1 MKIAKLDLPDSAI
14 EFLHSQGFEKL
25 YPPQAD
31 SVKSGLMDGKNIL
44 VSAPTASGKTLIA
57 MLAMLSHLSKNNS
70 DNNNDDSNH
79 NGIGKKVIYLSPLRA
94 LAAEKFTEF
103 KKLEKISLGKK
114 IKVGISTG
122 DFENLEKNLEKNNI
136 LILTNEKMDSII
148 RHGAEWIEDIGLVI
162 SDEVH
167 LIGDESRGPTLEMIL
182 TQLKLLETKPQ
193 IVGLSATITNSEELS
208 DWLGCNLV
216 KNDWRPVPLSE
227 GVCDG
232 GEVTMSDGKTF
243 EVERSIRGTPI
254 DLGVQSVKEG
264 GQSLVF
270 AETRTR
276 SKSLATKAADAVSQV
291 LEKKDLKNLEKTS
304 KKIMSEN
311 EHTELVK
318 TLALLIK
325 KGVAF
330 HHAGLNQN
338 CRGTVETEFRKG
350 TIKLLSSTPT
360 LAAGVNLPARRVV
373 ISNINRYNAKVG
385 ANRPISILEYK
396 QLCGRAGRP
405 QYDDYGESIIV
416 GNGNTEDLIDYYING
431 EPEPIISKITDDK
444 SLRTHV
450 LSVVVTNPGIKKDD
464 ILEFFLQTLGGMQSR
479 KPTIKFAI
487 DISLRFLS
495 SEYLIVKKGERY
507 AATEFGKKTSMLY
520 IDPLTATSFRDAVE
534 NVSPDGKHTFG
545 FLHLISKCD
554 EFFPKF
560 SLRNKDYGAASVL
573 IENNS
578 SELLESISEY
588 DCSRSLLA
596 LNAWITESSELS
608 LSDNLGIESGDMHRM
623 AETAN
628 WLSYCLREI
637 SKHVERA
644 DLLDELDNLRKRIV
658 YGIREELLDLVRVKG
673 IGRVRARILYKNNIR
688 NLDDL
693 AKIPVNKLAEIDK
706 IGSTIADNIKT
717 ELRRIRY

>member
-1 MKIAKLDLPDSAI
+1 MKIEKLDLPDTAI
-14 EFLHSQGFEKL
+14 EFLKSQGYEKL

-31 SVKSGLMDGKNIL
+31 SVKSGLLDGKSIL

-57 MLAMLSHLSKNNS
+57 MLAMINYLSKNN
-70 DNNNDDSNH
+70 
-79 NGIGKKVIYLSPLRA
+79 GKVIYLSPLRA
-94 LAAEKFTEF
+94 LAAEKFLEF
-103 KKLEKISLGKK
+103 KKLEKVALGKK
-114 IKVGISTG
+114 VKVSISTG
-122 DFENLEKNLEKNNI
+122 DYENIEKNLENSNV

-148 RHGAEWIEDIGLVI
+148 RHGAEWVEEIGLVI
-162 SDEVH
+162 ADEVH
-167 LIGDESRGPTLEMIL
+167 LIGDENRGPTLEMVL
-182 TQLKLLETKPQ
+182 TQLKLLETNPQ
-193 IVGLSATITNSEELS
+193 IVGLSATITNSDEIA
-208 DWLGCNLV
+208 DWLNCKLV

-227 GVCDG
+227 GVCDA
-232 GEVTMSDGKTF
+232 GEITMNDGKVF
-243 EVERSIRGTPI
+243 SVERSVCGTPI

-264 GQSLVF
+264 GQSLIF
-270 AETRTR
+270 AETRNR
-276 SKSLATKAADAVSQV
+276 SKSLATKAADAISQI
-291 LEKKDLKNLEKTS
+291 LEKKDLEELEKTS
-304 KKIMSEN
+304 KKILSEN
-311 EHTELVK
+311 EHTELIK
-318 TLALLIK
+318 TLAFLVK

-338 CRGTVETEFRKG
+338 CRQTIETEFRKG

-373 ISNINRYNAKVG
+373 ISSINRYNAKVG

-405 QYDDYGESIIV
+405 QYDDYGEAIIV

-444 SLRTHV
+444 SLRTHI
-450 LSVVVTNPGIKKDD
+450 LSVVVTHPGIKKDE
-464 ILEFFLQTLGGMQSR
+464 ILEFFLQTLGGLQSR

-495 SEYLIVKKGERY
+495 SEYLLIKKGERY

-520 IDPLTATSFRDAVE
+520 IDPLTATYFRDAIE
-534 NVSPDGKHTFG
+534 NVSQDRKHTFG
-545 FLHLISKCD
+545 FLHLISNCE

-560 SLRNKDYGAASVL
+560 SLRKKDYESASLL

-578 SELLESISEY
+578 SELLEQISEY

-596 LNAWITESSELS
+596 LHAWITESSELS
-608 LSDNLGIESGDMHRM
+608 LSDNFGVESGDMHRM

-644 DLLDELDNLRKRIV
+644 DLLEELGNLRKRIV
-658 YGIREELLDLVRVKG
+658 YGIREELLELVRIKG
-673 IGRVRARILYKNNIR
+673 IGRIRARILYKHRIK

-706 IGSTIADNIKT
+706 IGSTLADNIKS
-717 ELRRIRY
+717 ELRKVR

>member
-1 MKIAKLDLPDSAI
+1 MNIDKLKLPESAI
-14 EFLHSQGFEKL
+14 KFLKSQGYTKL

-31 SVKSGLMDGKNIL
+31 SVKFGLLDGKSIL

-57 MLAMLSHLSKNNS
+57 MLAIMSYLSNNK
-70 DNNNDDSNH
+70 
-79 NGIGKKVIYLSPLRA
+79 GKVIYLSPLRA

-103 KKLEKISLGKK
+103 KKLEKVALGN
-114 IKVGISTG
+114 KVKVAISTG
-122 DFENLEKNLEKNNI
+122 DFENIEKNLEISNL

-148 RHGAEWIEDIGLVI
+148 RHSAEWVDEIGLVI

-167 LIGDESRGPTLEMIL
+167 LIGDENRGPTLEMIL

-193 IVGLSATITNSEELS
+193 IVGLSATITNSDEIA
-208 DWLGCNLV
+208 DWLECTLV

-227 GVCDG
+227 GVCDEG
-232 GEVTMSDGKTF
+232 QVTMSDGKIF
-243 EVERSIRGTPI
+243 EVERTLMGTPI
-254 DLGVQSVKEG
+254 DLGVQSVKQG

-270 AETRTR
+270 AETRVR
-276 SKSLATKAADAVSQV
+276 SKSLATKASDAIFQM
-291 LEKKDLKNLEKTS
+291 LDKKEISELEKTS
-304 KKIMSEN
+304 KKLLSEN

-318 TLALLIK
+318 TLALLVK

-330 HHAGLNQN
+330 HHAGLNQK
-338 CRGTVETEFRKG
+338 CRQTIEEEFRKG

-416 GNGNTEDLIDYYING
+416 GNGNTEDLIEYYING

-444 SLRTHV
+444 SLRTHI
-450 LSVVVTNPGIKKDD
+450 LSVIVTHPGIKKEDL
-464 ILEFFLQTLGGMQSR
+464 LEFFLQTLGGLQTR
-479 KPTIKFAI
+479 KPTLKFAI

-495 SEYLIVKKGERY
+495 SKFLIIKKGERY

-520 IDPLTATSFRDAVE
+520 IDPLTATYFRDSIE
-534 NVSPDGKHTFG
+534 NVSQERKHTFG
-545 FLHLISKCD
+545 FLHLITNCE

-560 SLRNKDYGAASVL
+560 SLRQKDYETASL
-573 IENNS
+573 MIENNS
-578 SELLESISEY
+578 SQLLEPISEY

-596 LNAWITESSELS
+596 LQSWITESTELS
-608 LSDNLGIESGDMHRM
+608 LSDSLGIESGDVHRM
-623 AETAN
+623 TENAN

-637 SKHVERA
+637 SKHVERV
-644 DLLDELDNLRKRIV
+644 DLLEELSDLRNRVV
-658 YGIREELLDLVRVKG
+658 YGIREELLDLVKVKG
-673 IGRVRARILYKNNIR
+673 IGRVRARILFKHGIKN
-688 NLDDL
+688 LEDL
-693 AKIPVNKLAEIDK
+693 KKIPVNKLGEIDK
-706 IGSTIADNIKT
+706 IGSTIADKIKE
-717 ELRRIRY
+717 ELRKVR

>member
-1 MKIAKLDLPDSAI
+1 MNIDKLKLSESAI
-14 EFLHSQGFEKL
+14 EFLTSQGYTKL

-31 SVKSGLMDGKNIL
+31 SVKSGLLDGQSIL

-57 MLAMLSHLSKNNS
+57 MLAMLSYLSNNK
-70 DNNNDDSNH
+70 
-79 NGIGKKVIYLSPLRA
+79 GKVIYLSPLRA

-103 KKLEKISLGKK
+103 KKLEKVALGN
-114 IKVGISTG
+114 KVKVAISTG
-122 DFENLEKNLEKNNI
+122 DFENIEKNLEKSNV

-148 RHGAEWIEDIGLVI
+148 RHGAEWVDEIGLVI

-167 LIGDESRGPTLEMIL
+167 LIGDENRGPTLEMIL

-193 IVGLSATITNSEELS
+193 IVGLSATITNSDEIAG
-208 DWLGCNLV
+208 WLECKLV

-227 GVCDG
+227 GVCDEG
-232 GEVTMSDGKTF
+232 QVTMSDGKTF
-243 EVERSIRGTPI
+243 EVERSLMGTPI
-254 DLGVQSVKEG
+254 DLGVQSVHQG

-276 SKSLATKAADAVSQV
+276 SKSLATKAADAIFQI
-291 LEKKDLKNLEKTS
+291 LEKKEITELEKTS
-304 KKIMSEN
+304 KKLLSEN

-318 TLALLIK
+318 TLALLVK

-330 HHAGLNQN
+330 HHAGLNQK
-338 CRGTVETEFRKG
+338 CRETIEAEFRKG

-416 GNGNTEDLIDYYING
+416 GKGDTEDLIEHYING

-444 SLRTHV
+444 SLRTHI
-450 LSVVVTNPGIKKDD
+450 LSVIVTHPGIKKEE
-464 ILEFFLQTLGGMQSR
+464 ILEFFLQTLGGLQTR
-479 KPTIKFAI
+479 KPTLKFAI
-487 DISLRFLS
+487 DISLRFLAS
-495 SEYLIVKKGERY
+495 KFLIIKKGERY

-520 IDPLTATSFRDAVE
+520 IDPLTATYFRDSIE
-534 NVSPDGKHTFG
+534 NISQERKHTFG
-545 FLHLISKCD
+545 FLHMITNCE

-560 SLRNKDYGAASVL
+560 SLRQKDYETASL
-573 IENNS
+573 MIENNS
-578 SELLESISEY
+578 SQLLEPISEY

-596 LNAWITESSELS
+596 LQSWITESTELS
-608 LSDNLGIESGDMHRM
+608 LSDSLGIESGDMHRM
-623 AETAN
+623 TENAN

-637 SKHVERA
+637 SKHVERV
-644 DLLDELDNLRKRIV
+644 DLLEELSDLRNRVV

-673 IGRVRARILYKNNIR
+673 IGRVRARILFKHGIK

-693 AKIPVNKLAEIDK
+693 RKIPVNKLAEIDK
-706 IGSTIADNIKT
+706 IGSTIADNIKA
-717 ELRRIRY
+717 ELRKVR

>member
-1 MKIAKLDLPDSAI
+1 MKIEKLELPDSVI
-14 EFLHSQGFEKL
+14 DFLKSQGFKKL

-31 SVKSGLMDGKNIL
+31 SVKSGLLDGKSIL

-57 MLAMLSHLSKNNS
+57 ILAILNYLSKNN
-70 DNNNDDSNH
+70 
-79 NGIGKKVIYLSPLRA
+79 GKVIYLSPLRA
-94 LAAEKFTEF
+94 LAAEKFSEF

-122 DFENLEKNLEKNNI
+122 DFENIEKNLETSNV

-148 RHGAEWIEDIGLVI
+148 RHGVEWIEEIGLVI

-182 TQLKLLETKPQ
+182 TQLKLLDTKPQ
-193 IVGLSATITNSEELS
+193 IVGLSATITNSDEIA
-208 DWLGCNLV
+208 DWLECTLV
-216 KNDWRPVPLSE
+216 QNDWRPVPLSE

-232 GEVTMSDGKTF
+232 GEVTMNDGKTF
-243 EVERSIRGTPI
+243 TVERSLCGIPI
-254 DLGVQSVKEG
+254 DLGVQSVQQG

-276 SKSLATKAADAVSQV
+276 SKSLATKAADTIAQI
-291 LEKKDLKNLEKTS
+291 LEKKELTELEKTS
-304 KKIMSEN
+304 KKILSEN

-318 TLALLIK
+318 TLALLVK

-330 HHAGLNQN
+330 HHAGLNQK
-338 CRGTVETEFRKG
+338 CREIIETEFRKG

-385 ANRPISILEYK
+385 ANRPISVLEYK

-416 GNGNTEDLIDYYING
+416 GNGNTEELIEYYING

-444 SLRTHV
+444 SLRTHI
-450 LSVVVTNPGIKKDD
+450 LSVIVTHPGIKKEE
-464 ILEFFLQTLGGMQSR
+464 ILEFFLQTLGGLQSR
-479 KPTIKFAI
+479 KSTIKFAI

-495 SEYLIVKKGERY
+495 SQYLIIKKGERY

-520 IDPLTATSFRDAVE
+520 IDPLTATYFRDAIE
-534 NVSPDGKHTFG
+534 NISQERKHTFG
-545 FLHLISKCD
+545 FLHLITNCE

-560 SLRNKDYGAASVL
+560 SLRQKDYESASLL

-578 SELLESISEY
+578 SELLSPISEY

-596 LNAWITESSELS
+596 LQAWITESSELS
-608 LSDNLGIESGDMHRM
+608 LSDSLGIESGDMHRM
-623 AETAN
+623 TENAD
-628 WLSYCLREI
+628 WLAYCLREI
-637 SKHVERA
+637 SKHVERP
-644 DLLDELDNLRKRIV
+644 DLLEELGNLRKRIV
-658 YGIREELLDLVRVKG
+658 YGIREELIDLVRVKG
-673 IGRVRARILYKNNIR
+673 IGRVRSRVLYKHGIK

-706 IGSTIADNIKT
+706 IGPIIADNIKA
-717 ELRRIRY
+717 ELRKVR

>member
-1 MKIAKLDLPDSAI
+1 MNIERLELPDTAI
-14 EFLHSQGFEKL
+14 DFLKSQGFEKL

-31 SVKSGLMDGKNIL
+31 SVKSGLLNGKSIL

-57 MLAMLSHLSKNNS
+57 MLAMLSYISKNK
-70 DNNNDDSNH
+70 
-79 NGIGKKVIYLSPLRA
+79 GKVIYLSPLRA
-94 LAAEKFTEF
+94 LAAEKFSEF
-103 KKLEKISLGKK
+103 KKLEKIPLGN
-114 IKVGISTG
+114 KVKVAISTG
-122 DFENLEKNLEKNNI
+122 DFENIEKNLEKSNV

-148 RHGAEWIEDIGLVI
+148 RHSAEWVDEIGLVI

-167 LIGDESRGPTLEMIL
+167 LIGDENRGPTLEMIL
-182 TQLKLLETKPQ
+182 TQLKLLDTKPQ
-193 IVGLSATITNSEELS
+193 IVGLSATITNSDEIA
-208 DWLGCNLV
+208 DWLGCKLV

-232 GEVTMSDGKTF
+232 GEVTMRDGKTF
-243 EVERSIRGTPI
+243 EVERSLRGTPI
-254 DLGVQSVKEG
+254 DLGVQSVQQG

-270 AETRTR
+270 AETRAR
-276 SKSLATKAADAVSQV
+276 SKSLATKAADVISLM
-291 LEKKDLKNLEKTS
+291 LEKKEITELEKTS
-304 KKIMSEN
+304 KKILSEN

-318 TLALLIK
+318 TLALLVK

-330 HHAGLNQN
+330 HHAGLNQK
-338 CRGTVETEFRKG
+338 CRETIETEFRKG
-350 TIKLLSSTPT
+350 KIKLLSSTPT

-373 ISNINRYNAKVG
+373 ISNVNRYNAKVG

-416 GNGNTEDLIDYYING
+416 GNGNTEDLIEYYING
-431 EPEPIISKITDDK
+431 EPEPIVSKITDDK
-444 SLRTHV
+444 SLRTHI
-450 LSVVVTNPGIKKDD
+450 LSVIVTHPGIKKEE
-464 ILEFFLQTLGGMQSR
+464 ILEFFLQTLGGLQSR

-495 SEYLIVKKGERY
+495 SKYLIIKKDERF

-520 IDPLTATSFRDAVE
+520 IDPLTATYFRDSIE
-534 NVSPDGKHTFG
+534 NVSQERKHTFG
-545 FLHLISKCD
+545 FLHLITNCE

-560 SLRNKDYGAASVL
+560 SLRQKDYELASL
-573 IENNS
+573 MIENNS
-578 SELLESISEY
+578 SELLEPISEY

-596 LNAWITESSELS
+596 LQSWLTESTELS
-608 LSDNLGIESGDMHRM
+608 LSDSLGIESGDMHRM
-623 AETAN
+623 TENAD
-628 WLSYCLREI
+628 WLTYCLREI

-644 DLLDELDNLRKRIV
+644 DLLEELDDLRKRVV
-658 YGIREELLDLVRVKG
+658 YGIREELLDLVKIKG
-673 IGRVRARILYKNNIR
+673 IGRVRSRILYKHGIK

-717 ELRRIRY
+717 ELRKIR

>member
-1 MKIAKLDLPDSAI
+1 MKIEKLDLPDSAI
-14 EFLHSQGFEKL
+14 EFLNSQGFKKL

-31 SVKSGLMDGKNIL
+31 SVKSGLLNGKSIL

-57 MLAMLSHLSKNNS
+57 MLAMLSFLSKN
-70 DNNNDDSNH
+70 DT
-79 NGIGKKVIYLSPLRA
+79 NGKVVYLSPLRA
-94 LAAEKFTEF
+94 LAAEKFSEF
-103 KKLEKISLGKK
+103 KKLEKIALGKK
-114 IKVGISTG
+114 TRVSISTG
-122 DFENLEKNLEKNNI
+122 DFENIEKNLEKSNV

-162 SDEVH
+162 TDEVH

-182 TQLKLLETKPQ
+182 TQLKLLDSKPQ
-193 IVGLSATITNSEELS
+193 LVGLSATITNSDDIA
-208 DWLGCNLV
+208 DWLSCKLV

-227 GVCDG
+227 GVCDA
-232 GEVTMSDGKTF
+232 GEVTMNNGETF
-243 EVERSIRGTPI
+243 EIERSLRGTSI
-254 DLGVQSVKEG
+254 DLGVQSVREG

-276 SKSLATKAADAVSQV
+276 SKSLATKAADAVSQI
-291 LEKKDLKNLEKTS
+291 LKKNDLKDLEMTS
-304 KKIMSEN
+304 KKILSEN

-318 TLALLIK
+318 TLSILVK

-330 HHAGLNQN
+330 HHAGLNQS
-338 CRGTVETEFRKG
+338 CRQIIETEFRKG
-350 TIKLLSSTPT
+350 KIKLLSSTPT
-360 LAAGVNLPARRVV
+360 LAAGVNLPARRVI

-405 QYDDYGESIIV
+405 QYDNYGESIIV

-431 EPEPIISKITDDK
+431 EPEPIVSKITDDK

-450 LSVVVTNPGIKKDD
+450 LSVIVTNPGIKKDE
-464 ILEFFLQTLGGMQSR
+464 ILEFFLQTLGGLQSR

-495 SEYLIVKKGERY
+495 SEYLIVKKGDRY

-520 IDPLTATSFRDAVE
+520 IDPLTATYFRDALE
-534 NVSPDGKHTFG
+534 SVSQDRKHTFG
-545 FLHLISKCD
+545 FLHLISNCE

-560 SLRNKDYGAASVL
+560 SLRNKDYESASLL

-578 SELLESISEY
+578 SELLEPISEY

-596 LNAWITESSELS
+596 LQAWVTETSELS
-608 LSDNLGIESGDMHRM
+608 LSDSLAIESGDMHRM
-623 AETAN
+623 IETAN

-644 DLLDELDNLRKRIV
+644 DLLEELGNLRQRVV
-658 YGIREELLDLVRVKG
+658 YGIKEELIDLVRVKG
-673 IGRVRARILYKNNIR
+673 IGRVRARILFKHGIK

-693 AKIPVNKLAEIDK
+693 TKIPVNKLAEIDK
-706 IGSTIADNIKT
+706 IGPTIADNIKS
-717 ELRRIRY
+717 ELRKVR

>member
-1 MKIAKLDLPDSAI
+1 MKIEKLDLPDSAI
-14 EFLHSQGFEKL
+14 EFLKSQGYEKL

-31 SVKSGLMDGKNIL
+31 SIESGLLDGKSIL

-57 MLAMLSHLSKNNS
+57 MLAIISYLSKNT
-70 DNNNDDSNH
+70 
-79 NGIGKKVIYLSPLRA
+79 GKVIYLSPLRA
-94 LAAEKFTEF
+94 LAAEKFSEF
-103 KKLEKISLGKK
+103 KKLEKVAIGN
-114 IKVGISTG
+114 KVKVSISTG
-122 DFENLEKNLEKNNI
+122 DYENIEKNLEKSNV

-148 RHGAEWIEDIGLVI
+148 RHGAEWVEEIGLVI
-162 SDEVH
+162 TDEVH
-167 LIGDESRGPTLEMIL
+167 LIGDENRGPTLEMIL

-193 IVGLSATITNSEELS
+193 IVGLSATITNSDEIA
-208 DWLGCNLV
+208 DWLDCKLV
-216 KNDWRPVPLSE
+216 KNDWRPVPLTE
-227 GVCDG
+227 GVCDA
-232 GEVTMSDGKTF
+232 GEVTMNDGKTF
-243 EVERSIRGTPI
+243 SVERSIRGTPI

-270 AETRTR
+270 AETRNR
-276 SKSLATKAADAVSQV
+276 SKSLATKAADAISQI
-291 LEKKDLKNLEKTS
+291 LEKKDLKELEKTS
-304 KKIMSEN
+304 KKILVQN
-311 EHTELVK
+311 EHTELIK
-318 TLALLIK
+318 TLAFLVK

-338 CRGTVETEFRKG
+338 CRETIETEFRKG

-373 ISNINRYNAKVG
+373 ISNVNRYNAKVG

-405 QYDDYGESIIV
+405 QYDDYGEAIIV
-416 GNGNTEDLIDYYING
+416 GNGNTADLIDYYVNG

-444 SLRTHV
+444 SLRTHI
-450 LSVVVTNPGIKKDD
+450 LSVIVTHPGIKKDE
-464 ILEFFLQTLGGMQSR
+464 ILEFFLQTLGGLQSR

-495 SEYLIVKKGERY
+495 SKYLIIKKGERY

-520 IDPLTATSFRDAVE
+520 IDPLTATYFRDAIE
-534 NVSPDGKHTFG
+534 NVSQERKHTFG
-545 FLHLISKCD
+545 FLHLISNCE

-560 SLRNKDYGAASVL
+560 SLRKKDYESASLL

-578 SELLESISEY
+578 SELLEQISEY

-596 LNAWITESSELS
+596 LQAWITESSELS

-623 AETAN
+623 TETAN

-644 DLLDELDNLRKRIV
+644 DLLEELGNLRKRIV
-658 YGIREELLDLVRVKG
+658 YGIREELLELVRVKG
-673 IGRVRARILYKNNIR
+673 IGRVRARTLYKHGIK

-706 IGSTIADNIKT
+706 IGSTLADNIKS
-717 ELRRIRY
+717 ELRKVR

>member
-1 MKIAKLDLPDSAI
+1 MKIEKLDLPESAI
-14 EFLHSQGFEKL
+14 EFLKSEGFEKL

-31 SVKSGLMDGKNIL
+31 SVKSGLLDGTSIL

-57 MLAMLSHLSKNNS
+57 MLAILSYLSKNN
-70 DNNNDDSNH
+70 
-79 NGIGKKVIYLSPLRA
+79 GKIIYLSPLRA

-103 KKLEKISLGKK
+103 KKLEKITLGKK

-122 DFENLEKNLEKNNI
+122 DFENIEKNLEKSNI

-148 RHGAEWIEDIGLVI
+148 RHGVEWVEEIGLVI

-167 LIGDESRGPTLEMIL
+167 LIGDETRGPTLEMIL
-182 TQLKLLETKPQ
+182 TQLKQLDTKPQ
-193 IVGLSATITNSEELS
+193 IVGLSATITNSDEIAN
-208 DWLGCNLV
+208 WLDCKLI

-227 GVCDG
+227 GVSDG
-232 GEVTMSDGKTF
+232 GEVTMNDGKTF
-243 EVERSIRGTPI
+243 EFERSLRGTPI
-254 DLGVQSVKEG
+254 DLGVQSVMQG

-276 SKSLATKAADAVSQV
+276 SKSLATKAADVISKM
-291 LEKKDLKNLEKTS
+291 LEKNELKELEKTS
-304 KKIMSEN
+304 KKILSQN
-311 EHTELVK
+311 EHTEIVK
-318 TLALLIK
+318 TLAILVK

-338 CRGTVETEFRKG
+338 CRETIEKEFRKG

-373 ISNINRYNAKVG
+373 ISSVNRYNGKVG
-385 ANRPISILEYK
+385 RNMPISVLEYK

-405 QYDDYGESIIV
+405 QYDDFGESIIV
-416 GNGNTEDLIDYYING
+416 GTGNTEDLIEHYIDG
-431 EPEPIISKITDDK
+431 EPEPIVSKITDDK

-450 LSVVVTNPGIKKDD
+450 LSVVVTHPGIKKEE
-464 ILEFFLQTLGGMQSR
+464 ILNFFLETLGGLQSR
-479 KPTIKFAI
+479 KTTLKFAI

-495 SEYLIVKKGERY
+495 SEYLLIKKGERY

-520 IDPLTATSFRDAVE
+520 IDPLTATHFRNAVE
-534 NVSPDGKHTFG
+534 HVSKDRKHTFG
-545 FLHLISKCD
+545 FLHLISNCE

-560 SLRNKDYGAASVL
+560 SLRNKDYESASL
-573 IENNS
+573 MIENNS
-578 SELLESISEY
+578 SELLEPISEY

-596 LNAWITESSELS
+596 LQAWITESSELS
-608 LSDNLGIESGDMHRM
+608 LSDSLSIESGDMHRM
-623 AETAN
+623 AEMAN

-644 DLLDELDNLRKRIV
+644 DLLEELDDLRRRIV

-673 IGRVRARILYKNNIR
+673 IGRVRARILYKHKIK

-693 AKIPVNKLAEIDK
+693 SKISTSKLAEIDK
-706 IGSTIADNIKT
+706 IGPTIADNIKS
-717 ELRRIRY
+717 ELRKVRY

>member
-1 MKIAKLDLPDSAI
+1 MNIEKLKLPESAI
-14 EFLHSQGFEKL
+14 EFLKSQGFAKL

-31 SVKSGLMDGKNIL
+31 SVKSGLLDGKSIL

-57 MLAMLSHLSKNNS
+57 MLAMMSYLSENK
-70 DNNNDDSNH
+70 
-79 NGIGKKVIYLSPLRA
+79 GKVIYLSPLRA

-103 KKLEKISLGKK
+103 KKLEKVPLGN
-114 IKVGISTG
+114 KVKVAISTG
-122 DFENLEKNLEKNNI
+122 DFENIEKNLEKSNV

-148 RHGAEWIEDIGLVI
+148 RHGAEWVDEIGLVI

-193 IVGLSATITNSEELS
+193 IVGLSATITNSDEIA
-208 DWLGCNLV
+208 DWLECKLV

-227 GVCDG
+227 GVCDEG
-232 GEVTMSDGKTF
+232 QVTMSDGSTF
-243 EVERSIRGTPI
+243 EVERSLMGTPI

-276 SKSLATKAADAVSQV
+276 SKSLATKASDAISKI
-291 LEKKDLKNLEKTS
+291 LEKKETTELEKTS
-304 KKIMSEN
+304 KKLLSEN

-318 TLALLIK
+318 TLAALVK

-330 HHAGLNQN
+330 HHAGLNQK
-338 CRGTVETEFRKG
+338 CRETIETEFRKG

-373 ISNINRYNAKVG
+373 ISNVNRYNAKVG

-405 QYDDYGESIIV
+405 QYDDFGESIIV
-416 GNGNTEDLIDYYING
+416 GKGNTDDLIEYYING
-431 EPEPIISKITDDK
+431 EPEPIESKITDDK
-444 SLRTHV
+444 SLRTHI
-450 LSVVVTNPGIKKDD
+450 LSVIVTHPGIKKEE
-464 ILEFFLQTLGGMQSR
+464 ILEFFLQTLGGLQSR

-495 SEYLIVKKGERY
+495 SKFLIVKKGERY

-520 IDPLTATSFRDAVE
+520 IDPLTATYFRDSIE
-534 NVSPDGKHTFG
+534 NVSEERKHTFG
-545 FLHLISKCD
+545 FLHLITNSE

-560 SLRNKDYGAASVL
+560 SLRQKDYETASL
-573 IENNS
+573 MIENNS
-578 SELLESISEY
+578 SQLLEPISEY

-596 LNAWITESSELS
+596 LQSWITESTELS
-608 LSDNLGIESGDMHRM
+608 LSDSLGIESGDMHRM
-623 AETAN
+623 TENAN

-644 DLLDELDNLRKRIV
+644 DLLEELGDLRNRVV

-673 IGRVRARILYKNNIR
+673 IGRVRARILFKHGIK

-693 AKIPVNKLAEIDK
+693 RKIPVNKLAEIDK
-706 IGSTIADNIKT
+706 IGSTIADNIKA
-717 ELRRIRY
+717 ELRRVR

>member
-1 MKIAKLDLPDSAI
+1 MNIEKLKLPESAI
-14 EFLHSQGFEKL
+14 EFLKSQGFAKL

-31 SVKSGLMDGKNIL
+31 SVKSGLLDGKSIL

-57 MLAMLSHLSKNNS
+57 MLAMMSYLSENK
-70 DNNNDDSNH
+70 
-79 NGIGKKVIYLSPLRA
+79 GKVIYLSPLRA

-103 KKLEKISLGKK
+103 KKLEKVPLGN
-114 IKVGISTG
+114 KVKVAISTG
-122 DFENLEKNLEKNNI
+122 DFENIEKNLEKSNV

-148 RHGAEWIEDIGLVI
+148 RHGAEWVDEIGLVI

-193 IVGLSATITNSEELS
+193 IVGLSATITNSDEIA
-208 DWLGCNLV
+208 DWLECKLV

-227 GVCDG
+227 GVCDEG
-232 GEVTMSDGKTF
+232 QVTMSDGSTF
-243 EVERSIRGTPI
+243 EVERSLMGTPI

-276 SKSLATKAADAVSQV
+276 SKSLATKASDAISKI
-291 LEKKDLKNLEKTS
+291 LEKKETTELEKTS
-304 KKIMSEN
+304 KKLLSEN

-318 TLALLIK
+318 TLAALVK

-330 HHAGLNQN
+330 HHAGLNQK
-338 CRGTVETEFRKG
+338 CRETIETEFRKG

-360 LAAGVNLPARRVV
+360 LAAGVNLPARRFV
-373 ISNINRYNAKVG
+373 ISNVNRYNAKVG

-405 QYDDYGESIIV
+405 QYDDFGESIIV
-416 GNGNTEDLIDYYING
+416 GKGNTDDLIEYYING
-431 EPEPIISKITDDK
+431 EPEPIESKITDDK
-444 SLRTHV
+444 SLRTHI
-450 LSVVVTNPGIKKDD
+450 LSVIVTHPGIKKEE
-464 ILEFFLQTLGGMQSR
+464 ILEFFLQTLGGLQSR

-495 SEYLIVKKGERY
+495 SKFLIVKKGERY

-520 IDPLTATSFRDAVE
+520 IDPLTATYFRDSIE
-534 NVSPDGKHTFG
+534 NVSEERKHTFG
-545 FLHLISKCD
+545 FLHLITNSE

-560 SLRNKDYGAASVL
+560 SLRQKDYETASL
-573 IENNS
+573 MIENNS
-578 SELLESISEY
+578 SQLLEPISEY

-596 LNAWITESSELS
+596 LQSWITESTELS
-608 LSDNLGIESGDMHRM
+608 LSDSLGIESGDMHRM
-623 AETAN
+623 TENAN

-644 DLLDELDNLRKRIV
+644 DLLEELGDLRNRVV

-673 IGRVRARILYKNNIR
+673 IGRVRARILFKHGIK

-693 AKIPVNKLAEIDK
+693 RKIPVNKLAEIDK
-706 IGSTIADNIKT
+706 IGSTIADNIKA
-717 ELRRIRY
+717 ELRRVR

>member
-1 MKIAKLDLPDSAI
+1 MKIDKLDLPDAAI
-14 EFLHSQGFEKL
+14 EFLKSQGYEKL
-25 YPPQAD
+25 YPPQDD
-31 SVKSGLMDGKNIL
+31 SVKSGLLDGKSIL

-57 MLAMLSHLSKNNS
+57 MLAMINYLSKNN
-70 DNNNDDSNH
+70 
-79 NGIGKKVIYLSPLRA
+79 GKVIYLSPLRA
-94 LAAEKFTEF
+94 LAAEKFLEF
-103 KKLEKISLGKK
+103 KKLEKVALGKK
-114 IKVGISTG
+114 VKVSISTG
-122 DFENLEKNLEKNNI
+122 DYENIEKNLEKSDV

-148 RHGAEWIEDIGLVI
+148 RHGTEWVEEIGLVI
-162 SDEVH
+162 ADEVH
-167 LIGDESRGPTLEMIL
+167 LIGDENRGPTLEMIL
-182 TQLKLLETKPQ
+182 TQLKLLETNPQ
-193 IVGLSATITNSEELS
+193 IVGLSATITNSNEIA
-208 DWLGCNLV
+208 DWLGCILV
-216 KNDWRPVPLSE
+216 KSDWRPVPLSE
-227 GVCDG
+227 GVCDA
-232 GEVTMSDGKTF
+232 GEITMNDGKVF
-243 EVERSIRGTPI
+243 SVERSVCGTPI

-264 GQSLVF
+264 GQSLIF
-270 AETRTR
+270 AETRNR
-276 SKSLATKAADAVSQV
+276 SKSLATKAADAISQI
-291 LEKKDLKNLEKTS
+291 LEKKDLEELEKTS
-304 KKIMSEN
+304 KKILSEN
-311 EHTELVK
+311 EHTELIK
-318 TLALLIK
+318 TLAFLVK

-338 CRGTVETEFRKG
+338 CRQTIETEFRKG

-373 ISNINRYNAKVG
+373 ISSINRYNAKVG

-405 QYDDYGESIIV
+405 QYDDYGEAIIV

-444 SLRTHV
+444 SLRTHI
-450 LSVVVTNPGIKKDD
+450 LSVVVTHPGIKKDE
-464 ILEFFLQTLGGMQSR
+464 ILEFFLQTLGGLQSR

-495 SEYLIVKKGERY
+495 SEYLLIKKGERY

-520 IDPLTATSFRDAVE
+520 IDPLTATYFRDAIE
-534 NVSPDGKHTFG
+534 NVSQDRKHTFG
-545 FLHLISKCD
+545 FLHLISNCE

-560 SLRNKDYGAASVL
+560 SLRKKDYESASLL

-578 SELLESISEY
+578 SELLEQISEY

-596 LNAWITESSELS
+596 LHAWITESSELS
-608 LSDNLGIESGDMHRM
+608 LSDNFGVESGDMHRM

-644 DLLDELDNLRKRIV
+644 DLLEELGNLRKRIV
-658 YGIREELLDLVRVKG
+658 YGIREELLELVRIKG
-673 IGRVRARILYKNNIR
+673 IGRIRARILYKHRIK

-706 IGSTIADNIKT
+706 IGSTLADNIKS
-717 ELRRIRY
+717 ELRKVR

>member
-1 MKIAKLDLPDSAI
+1 MKIDKLDLPDSAI
-14 EFLHSQGFEKL
+14 EFLKSQGFEKL
-25 YPPQAD
+25 YPPQVD
-31 SVKSGLMDGKNIL
+31 SVKSGLLDGKSIL

-57 MLAMLSHLSKNNS
+57 MLAMFSYLSKNN
-70 DNNNDDSNH
+70 
-79 NGIGKKVIYLSPLRA
+79 GKVVYLSPLRA

-103 KKLEKISLGKK
+103 KKLEKIALGKK
-114 IKVGISTG
+114 IKVGVSTG
-122 DFENLEKNLEKNNI
+122 DFDGIEKNLEKSDI
-136 LILTNEKMDSII
+136 LILTNEKMDSVI
-148 RHGAEWIEDIGLVI
+148 RHGVEWIDEIGLVI

-167 LIGDESRGPTLEMIL
+167 LIGDENRGPTLEMIL
-182 TQLKLLETKPQ
+182 TQLKLLDSKPQ
-193 IVGLSATITNSEELS
+193 IVGLSATITNSDEIAN
-208 DWLGCNLV
+208 WLDCKLV

-232 GEVTMSDGKTF
+232 GEVTMNDGNIF
-243 EVERSIRGTPI
+243 DVERSLRGTPI
-254 DLGVQSVKEG
+254 DLGVQSVKQG

-276 SKSLATKAADAVSQV
+276 SKSLATKAADVISQM
-291 LEKKDLKNLEKTS
+291 LKKNELKELEKTS
-304 KKIMSEN
+304 KKILSQNEN
-311 EHTELVK
+311 TEIVK
-318 TLALLIK
+318 TLAILVK

-338 CRGTVETEFRKG
+338 CREIIEKEFRNG

-373 ISNINRYNAKVG
+373 ISNINRYNAKIG
-385 ANRPISILEYK
+385 RNMPISILEYK

-416 GNGNTEDLIDYYING
+416 GSGNVEELTEHYING

-444 SLRTHV
+444 SLRTHI
-450 LSVVVTNPGIKKDD
+450 LSVIVTHPGIKKDE
-464 ILEFFLQTLGGMQSR
+464 ILEFFLQTLGGLQSR

-495 SEYLIVKKGERY
+495 SEFLIIKKGERY

-520 IDPLTATSFRDAVE
+520 IDPLTATHFRDAVE
-534 NVSPDGKHTFG
+534 NVSQDRKHTFG
-545 FLHLISKCD
+545 FLHLISSCE

-560 SLRNKDYGAASVL
+560 SLRNKDYESASLL

-578 SELLESISEY
+578 SELLEPISEY

-596 LNAWITESSELS
+596 LQAWITESSELS
-608 LSDNLGIESGDMHRM
+608 LSDSFSIESGDMHRM
-623 AETAN
+623 AEMAN

-637 SKHVERA
+637 SKHVDRA
-644 DLLDELDNLRKRIV
+644 DLLEELDDFRKRIV

-673 IGRVRARILYKNNIR
+673 IGRVRARILYKHKIK

-706 IGSTIADNIKT
+706 IGSTIADNIKS
-717 ELRRIRY
+717 ELRKVRY

>member
-1 MKIAKLDLPDSAI
+1 MKIEKLDLPDSAI
-14 EFLHSQGFEKL
+14 EFLKSQGFEKL

-31 SVKSGLMDGKNIL
+31 SVKSGLLDGKSIL

-57 MLAMLSHLSKNNS
+57 MLAMFSYLSKNN
-70 DNNNDDSNH
+70 
-79 NGIGKKVIYLSPLRA
+79 GKVVYLSPLRA

-103 KKLEKISLGKK
+103 KKLEKIALGNK

-122 DFENLEKNLEKNNI
+122 DFETIEKNLEKSNI
-136 LILTNEKMDSII
+136 LILTNEKMDSVI
-148 RHGAEWIEDIGLVI
+148 RHGAEWIDEIGLVI
-162 SDEVH
+162 SDEIH
-167 LIGDESRGPTLEMIL
+167 LIGDENRGPTLEMIL
-182 TQLKLLETKPQ
+182 TQLKLLDSKPQ
-193 IVGLSATITNSEELS
+193 IVGLSATITNSDEIAN
-208 DWLGCNLV
+208 WLDCTLV

-232 GEVTMSDGKTF
+232 GQVTMNDGTIF
-243 EVERSIRGTPI
+243 EVERTLRGTPI
-254 DLGVQSVKEG
+254 DLGVQSVMQG

-276 SKSLATKAADAVSQV
+276 SKSLATKAADVISQL
-291 LEKKDLKNLEKTS
+291 LEKNDLKELEKTS
-304 KKIMSEN
+304 KKILSQN
-311 EHTELVK
+311 EHTEIVK
-318 TLALLIK
+318 TLATLVK

-338 CRGTVETEFRKG
+338 CREIIEKEFRNG

-373 ISNINRYNAKVG
+373 ISNINRYNVKIG
-385 ANRPISILEYK
+385 RNMPISILEYK

-416 GNGNTEDLIDYYING
+416 GSGNVEELTEHYING

-444 SLRTHV
+444 SLRTHI
-450 LSVVVTNPGIKKDD
+450 LSVIVTHPGIKKDE
-464 ILEFFLQTLGGMQSR
+464 ILEFFLQTLGGLQSR

-495 SEYLIVKKGERY
+495 SELLIIKKGERF

-520 IDPLTATSFRDAVE
+520 IDPLTATHFRDAVE
-534 NVSPDGKHTFG
+534 NVSQDRKHTFG
-545 FLHLISKCD
+545 FLHLISSCE

-560 SLRNKDYGAASVL
+560 SLRNRDYESASLL
-573 IENNS
+573 IENHS
-578 SELLESISEY
+578 SELLEPISEY

-596 LNAWITESSELS
+596 LQAWITESSELS
-608 LSDNLGIESGDMHRM
+608 LSDSLSIESGDMHRM
-623 AETAN
+623 AEMAN

-644 DLLDELDNLRKRIV
+644 DLLEELDDLRKRIV

-673 IGRVRARILYKNNIR
+673 IGRVRARILYKHKIK

-706 IGSTIADNIKT
+706 IGSTIADNIKS
-717 ELRRIRY
+717 ELRKVRY

>member
-1 MKIAKLDLPDSAI
+1 MKIEKLDLPESAI
-14 EFLHSQGFEKL
+14 EFLKSEGFEKL

-31 SVKSGLMDGKNIL
+31 SVKSGLLDGTSIL

-57 MLAMLSHLSKNNS
+57 MLAILSYLSKNN
-70 DNNNDDSNH
+70 
-79 NGIGKKVIYLSPLRA
+79 GKIIYLSPLRA

-103 KKLEKISLGKK
+103 KKLEKIALGKK

-122 DFENLEKNLEKNNI
+122 DFENIEKNLEKSNI

-148 RHGAEWIEDIGLVI
+148 RHGVEWVEEIGLVI

-167 LIGDESRGPTLEMIL
+167 LIGDETRGPTLEMIL
-182 TQLKLLETKPQ
+182 TQLKQLDTKPQ
-193 IVGLSATITNSEELS
+193 IVGLSATITNSDEIAN
-208 DWLGCNLV
+208 WLDCKLI

-227 GVCDG
+227 GVSDG
-232 GEVTMSDGKTF
+232 GEVTMNDGKTF
-243 EVERSIRGTPI
+243 EFERSLRGTPI
-254 DLGVQSVKEG
+254 DLGVQSVMQG

-276 SKSLATKAADAVSQV
+276 SKSLATKAADVISKM
-291 LEKKDLKNLEKTS
+291 LEKNELKELEKTS
-304 KKIMSEN
+304 KKILSQN
-311 EHTELVK
+311 EHTEIVK
-318 TLALLIK
+318 TLAILVK

-338 CRGTVETEFRKG
+338 CRETIEKEFRKG

-373 ISNINRYNAKVG
+373 ISSVNRYNGKVG
-385 ANRPISILEYK
+385 RNMPISVLEYK

-405 QYDDYGESIIV
+405 QYDDFGESIIV
-416 GNGNTEDLIDYYING
+416 GTGNTEDLIEHYIDG

-450 LSVVVTNPGIKKDD
+450 LSVVVTHPGIKKEE
-464 ILEFFLQTLGGMQSR
+464 ILNFFLETLGGLQSR
-479 KPTIKFAI
+479 KTTLKFAI

-495 SEYLIVKKGERY
+495 SEYLLIKKGERY

-520 IDPLTATSFRDAVE
+520 IDPLTATHFRNAVE
-534 NVSPDGKHTFG
+534 HVSKDRKHTFG
-545 FLHLISKCD
+545 FLHLISNCE

-560 SLRNKDYGAASVL
+560 SLRNKDYESASL
-573 IENNS
+573 MIENNS
-578 SELLESISEY
+578 SELLEPISEY

-596 LNAWITESSELS
+596 LQAWITESSELS
-608 LSDNLGIESGDMHRM
+608 LSDSLSIESGDMHRM
-623 AETAN
+623 AEMAN

-644 DLLDELDNLRKRIV
+644 DLLEELDDLRRRIV

-673 IGRVRARILYKNNIR
+673 IGRVRARILYKHKIK

-693 AKIPVNKLAEIDK
+693 SKISTSKLAEIDK
-706 IGSTIADNIKT
+706 IGPTIADNIKS
-717 ELRRIRY
+717 ELRKVRY